1 MKILIADDERD
12 ICEAVCK
19 IVERA
24 GHTCLCVY
32 DGALALAAFER
43 EQPDVVILDVMM
55 PEVNGFD
62 LCRDLRARDPHVPIM
77 MLSAKS
83 DIVDK
88 GVGFAA
94 GCDDYV
100 AKPFNSQELA
110 MRIEALLR
118 RARLAD
124 EGRSRARSRA
134 VVRLGDMEI
143 RLKRNE
149 VLVHGR
155 YVNLTPKEFQ
165 IIAFL
170 GQSCGRRCSRPRTS
184 WPTCGARPIGL
195 EPASIGRVRAQDS
208 QQDRGRP
215 QQAPLPANHLARGLP
230 PRRRLDDRGRLT
242 KESPRRTASK
252 RGVSALAS
260 RGASSSRMGCTHI
273 STLLDST
280 TKISWEVFG
289 NVCLAHGARQRYRS
303 HEKNR
308 QIGDCCAATGSGS
321 GLAAGR
327 GRLGSVVAQKCR
339 TRDTVSL
346 R

>member
-1 MKILIADDERD
+1 MWSS
-12 ICEAVCK
+12 
-19 IVERA
+19 
-24 GHTCLCVY
+24 
-32 DGALALAAFER
+32 
-43 EQPDVVILDVMM
+43 LDVMM

-124 EGRSRARSRA
+124 EGREPRRSRA

-170 GQSCGRRCSRPRTS
+170 ANHVGEVFSAQDIMANV
-184 WPTCGARPIGL
+184 WARPIG
-195 EPASIGRVRAQDS
+195 PSRRASPCS
-208 QQDRGRP
+208 C
-215 QQAPLPANHLARGLP
+215 AR
-230 PRRRLDDRGRLT
+230 
-242 KESPRRTASK
+242 
-252 RGVSALAS
+252 
-260 RGASSSRMGCTHI
+260 
-273 STLLDST
+273 
-280 TKISWEVFG
+280 F
-289 NVCLAHGARQRYRS
+289 
-303 HEKNR
+303 
-308 QIGDCCAATGSGS
+308 AT
-321 GLAAGR
+321 R
-327 GRLGSVVAQKCR
+327 
-339 TRDTVSL
+339 
-346 R
+346 

>member
-12 ICEAVCK
+12 ICEAVRR
-19 IVERA
+19 IVERS
-24 GHTCLCVY
+24 GHTCIEVY
-32 DGALALAAFER
+32 DGALALEVYER
-43 EQPDVVILDVMM
+43 ERPDLVVMDVMM

-62 LCRDLRARDPHVPIM
+62 LCRDIRAMDARVPII

-110 MRIEALLR
+110 MRIEAQLR

-124 EGRSRARSRA
+124 GDEASRRNRA
-134 VVRLGDMEI
+134 VVKIGDMEV

-170 GQSCGRRCSRPRTS
+170 ANHPGEVFSAQDIMANVWGEAYQPDS
-184 WPTCGARPIGL
+184 
-195 EPASIGRVRAQDS
+195 ASIAVFVRKIRSKIED
-208 QQDRGRP
+208 D
-215 QQAPLPANHLARGLP
+215 PAK
-230 PRRRLDDRGRLT
+230 PRYLQTVWREG
-242 KESPRRTASK
+242 
-252 RGVSALAS
+252 
-260 RGASSSRMGCTHI
+260 
-273 STLLDST
+273 
-280 TKISWEVFG
+280 
-289 NVCLAHGARQRYRS
+289 Y
-303 HEKNR
+303 
-308 QIGDCCAATGSGS
+308 
-321 GLAAGR
+321 
-327 GRLGSVVAQKCR
+327 RLGDESM
-339 TRDTVSL
+339 L
-346 R
+346 EG